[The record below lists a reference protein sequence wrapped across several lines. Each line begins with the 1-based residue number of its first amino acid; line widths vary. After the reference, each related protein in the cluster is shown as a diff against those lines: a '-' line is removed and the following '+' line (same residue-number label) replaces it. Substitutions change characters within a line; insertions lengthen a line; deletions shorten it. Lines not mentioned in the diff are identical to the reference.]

1 MIHKQLP
8 NIPSQTKGLK
18 MNMLLYEIV
27 LYGLYVLEDNLR
39 SEDYKN
45 EIRQAYEEI
54 LNIDDSK
61 T

>member
-1 MIHKQLP
+1 
-8 NIPSQTKGLK
+8 

>member
-1 MIHKQLP
+1 
-8 NIPSQTKGLK
+8 
-18 MNMLLYEIV
+18 MLLYEIV